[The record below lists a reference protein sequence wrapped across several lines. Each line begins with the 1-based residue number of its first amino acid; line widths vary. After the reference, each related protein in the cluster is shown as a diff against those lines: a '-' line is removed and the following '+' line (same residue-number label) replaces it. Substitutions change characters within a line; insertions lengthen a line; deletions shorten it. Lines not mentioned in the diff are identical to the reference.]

1 MNRGRIAM
9 GARRFRAIVR
19 MAALLGS
26 ATFCAA
32 SLADAPGEVHGSGDA
47 YASAGVALAWGIL
60 RGADEA
66 STQVVIRVAA
76 DPKVYPLVAAVSR
89 NPFSGKEQVLLAATP
104 TGGHVDVRVA
114 RAQFAEFPRSELR
127 FYASATTTDPPA
139 LVVFYLG
146 VPDTAPELVGEAKLD
161 AYFSDRLKRAGAAA
175 GKSP

>member
-1 MNRGRIAM
+1 MNRRLVAM
-9 GARRFRAIVR
+9 GACRFRAIVG

-26 ATFCAA
+26 AAFCAA
-32 SLADAPGEVHGSGDA
+32 SPADAPKEVHGSGDA
-47 YASAGVALAWGIL
+47 YSAAGVALAWGIL

-76 DPKVYPLVAAVSR
+76 DPKVYPLVAAIGR

-104 TGGHVDVRVA
+104 TAGNVDVRVP
-114 RAQFAEFPRSELR
+114 RAQFADFPRSELR
-127 FYASATTTDPPA
+127 FYASSATTDPPA

-146 VPDTAPELVGEAKLD
+146 VPDTAPELAGVAQLD
-161 AYFSDRLKRAGAAA
+161 AYLGDRLKRARSA